1 MQDLSKLRENINE
14 IDNKIIEL
22 WKERMELSL
31 SVAEYK
37 RENNLPVL
45 DAQREK
51 ELLDRIKNMAG
62 DELGDYSVSLY
73 ETIMSLSRSYQQ
85 KHLENK

>member
-1 MQDLSKLRENINE
+1 MNDLSNLRDKINE
-14 IDNKIIEL
+14 IDSKIIEL
-22 WKERMELSL
+22 WKERMELCL

-37 RENNLPVL
+37 KENNLPVL

-85 KHLENK
+85 KHLDNK

>member
-85 KHLENK
+85 KHL